1 MNQDV
6 GGCASDWGYH
16 IYNIGAMCPQ
26 LLEKSMEE
34 DRSYQKVLWYKIE
47 ERGIIWTE
55 NIL

>member
-1 MNQDV
+1 
-6 GGCASDWGYH
+6 
-16 IYNIGAMCPQ
+16 MCPQ

-34 DRSYQKVLWYKIE
+34 GRSYRKVLWYKIE

>member
-1 MNQDV
+1 
-6 GGCASDWGYH
+6 
-16 IYNIGAMCPQ
+16 MCPQ

-34 DRSYQKVLWYKIE
+34 VRSYQKVLWYKIE